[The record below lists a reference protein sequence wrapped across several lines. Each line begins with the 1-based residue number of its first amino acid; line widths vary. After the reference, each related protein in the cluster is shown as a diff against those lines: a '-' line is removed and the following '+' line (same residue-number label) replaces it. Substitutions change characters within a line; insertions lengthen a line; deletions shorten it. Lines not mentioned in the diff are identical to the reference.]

1 MTENTKSTS
10 DESAAEPDLR
20 PGTAKNATEEV
31 LKDDRAQDY
40 GESGQFAPGG
50 MYNQHNVIQSDRID
64 LDEYTATRPKE
75 DKK

>member
-1 MTENTKSTS
+1 MTENTKPTPGGDST
-10 DESAAEPDLR
+10 EPDLT

-64 LDEYTATRPKE
+64 LDEYTATRPKD

>member
-10 DESAAEPDLR
+10 GESADDSGLKPD
-20 PGTAKNATEEV
+20 TAPNATEEV
-31 LKDDRAQDY
+31 LRDDRSQDY

-50 MYNQHNVIQSDRID
+50 MYNQHNVVQSDRID
-64 LDEYTATRPKE
+64 LDEYTATRTPD